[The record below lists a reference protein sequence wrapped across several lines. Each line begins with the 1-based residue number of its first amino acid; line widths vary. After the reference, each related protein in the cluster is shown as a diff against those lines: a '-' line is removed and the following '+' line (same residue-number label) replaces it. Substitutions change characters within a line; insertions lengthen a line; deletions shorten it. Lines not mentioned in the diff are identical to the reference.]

1 MQAYNADA
9 IIDVLQT
16 QTLRLP
22 FGCLRFND
30 RGFATGY
37 HAGLKRFRRFNESR
51 VVIQVKSE
59 STLVNKGSNLKIH
72 ANDIVPFA
80 RKRALVAA
88 A

>member
-1 MQAYNADA
+1 LWAAILINRYNW
-9 IIDVLQT
+9 ITPKRVLRGCF
-16 QTLRLP
+16 LKVLP
-22 FGCLRFND
+22 TEFYR
-30 RGFATGY
+30 
-37 HAGLKRFRRFNESR
+37 GLKRFRRFNESR
-51 VVIQVKSE
+51 IVIQVKSE

>member
-1 MQAYNADA
+1 MITPIKKAANRTSDCVQQYNRSA
-9 IIDVLQT
+9 IIAASHG
-16 QTLRLP
+16 LP
-22 FGCLRFND
+22 QR
-30 RGFATGY
+30 AI

-51 VVIQVKSE
+51 SVIQVKSE

-80 RKRALVAA
+80 RKRVAVAA

>member
-1 MQAYNADA
+1 MQLYIVSA
-9 IIDVLQT
+9 II
-16 QTLRLP
+16 
-22 FGCLRFND
+22 
-30 RGFATGY
+30 RGVHT
-37 HAGLKRFRRFNESR
+37 GLKRFRRFNESR

-72 ANDIVPFA
+72 ANNIVPFA

>member
-1 MQAYNADA
+1 MKGNESYKQALCKGTQKYKANA
-9 IIDVLQT
+9 IMGIHT
-16 QTLRLP
+16 
-22 FGCLRFND
+22 
-30 RGFATGY
+30 
-37 HAGLKRFRRFNESR
+37 GLKRFRRFNESR

-59 STLVNKGSNLKIH
+59 PTLVNKGSNLKIH